1 MTRSNPFIELS
12 NKVAETVFRLKDI
25 SLYKDLRYLIK
36 YDPSTTPRWEKQNI
50 ILKAKSQGSTLRHQ
64 CYYLPEQKRIISIHN
79 LTEALADPSISL
91 TIDQVGGEI
100 KEKFGPKTKS

>member
-1 MTRSNPFIELS
+1 MTMFNPFIELS

-25 SLYKDLRYLIK
+25 SPYKDLRYLIK
-36 YDPSTTPRWEKQNI
+36 YDPSTTPHWEKQNI
-50 ILKAKSQGSTLRHQ
+50 IVKAESQRSTLWYQ

-91 TIDQVGGEI
+91 TIDQVVAEI
-100 KEKFGPKTKS
+100 ENKFGPQI